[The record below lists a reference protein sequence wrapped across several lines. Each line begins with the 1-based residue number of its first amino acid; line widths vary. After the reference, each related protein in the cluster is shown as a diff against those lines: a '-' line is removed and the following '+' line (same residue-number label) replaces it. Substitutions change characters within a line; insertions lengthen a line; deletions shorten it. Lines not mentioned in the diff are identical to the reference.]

1 METSARVPVPV
12 AAPVLQ
18 GGSAGTFQGGNV
30 GEYNAYFCWISFPL
44 AECDG
49 TARPRFR
56 SVN

>member
-1 METSARVPVPV
+1 METSARVPV

-18 GGSAGTFQGGNV
+18 GDGAETFPGGNV
-30 GEYNAYFCWISFPL
+30 GEYNAYFCWISCHIQPVH
-44 AECDG
+44 G

>member
-18 GGSAGTFQGGNV
+18 GGGAETFQGGNV
-30 GEYNAYFCWISFPL
+30 GEYNAYFCWISCHIQPVH
-44 AECDG
+44 G